1 MLDEIIIYLA
11 FIIPWIA
18 ILVALCFA
26 ADILAGCFP
35 DLD

>member
-18 ILVALCFA
+18 ILVGLCFA
-26 ADILAGCFP
+26 ADILAGMFP
-35 DLD
+35 DIE

>member
-18 ILVALCFA
+18 ILIALCFA
-26 ADILAGCFP
+26 ADLLSAHFP
-35 DLD
+35 DIE